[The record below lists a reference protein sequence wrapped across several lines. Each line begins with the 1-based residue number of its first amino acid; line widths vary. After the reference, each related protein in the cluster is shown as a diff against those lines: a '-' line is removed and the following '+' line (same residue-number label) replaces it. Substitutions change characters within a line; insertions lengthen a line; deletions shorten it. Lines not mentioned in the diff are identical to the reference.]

1 MPIAAKYSSCVS
13 FGYAQADETIYDG
26 EILSS
31 KYCCEGY
38 SAVHKI
44 YTLENKTSHYFYILP
59 GTSRMVKTTEID
71 IECNIH

>member
-1 MPIAAKYSSCVS
+1 MTKLTVSRSMTITTKYSSCVS
-13 FGYAQADETIYDG
+13 SGYAQADETIYDT

-44 YTLENKTSHYFYILP
+44 YTLENKRLH
-59 GTSRMVKTTEID
+59 
-71 IECNIH
+71 H

>member
-1 MPIAAKYSSCVS
+1 MPITTNYSCCVN
-13 FGYAQADETIYDG
+13 FGYAQDDKTIYDG

-44 YTLENKTSHYFYILP
+44 YTLEN
-59 GTSRMVKTTEID
+59 
-71 IECNIH
+71 